1 MHEYAFK
8 RVLQFIPTIFFI
20 TLIMF
25 VLLNV
30 LPGSAAYLAVDQRKA
45 PDPELIARLEK
56 EWGLDKPI
64 HIRYL
69 NYLKGLA
76 TGDLG
81 KSFLRR
87 EDVSRL
93 LADRIRPT
101 LELAFASIAIAVA
114 VGLPLGFLSALKQG
128 SWLDTVSMI
137 GAVSGISIP
146 QFWLGILLM
155 FFLSVKVRIFPT
167 SGYGDGNIMNMV
179 LPALSLGVGY
189 MALIAR
195 TTRAAVI
202 DILTMDFIRTARS
215 KGLSELRVNSRHVF
229 RNTMILVLTT
239 VGLQFGSL
247 IGSTVIVEKLF
258 SWPGIGSLL
267 VDSIYQRDIPVTQ
280 GCILVIILI
289 FLIVNLVVD
298 LLYAVIDP
306 RIKYQ

>member
-1 MHEYAFK
+1 MHAYALK

-25 VLLNV
+25 FLLNI
-30 LPGSAAYLAVDQRKA
+30 LPGSAAYLAVDQRRA
-45 PDPELIARLEK
+45 PDPELIAQLEK

-69 NYLKGLA
+69 IYLKGLA

-81 KSFLRR
+81 KSFLRK
-87 EDVSRL
+87 ENVSQI

-101 LELAFASIAIAVA
+101 LELAFASIIIAVA
-114 VGLPLGFLSALKQG
+114 VGLPLGFISALKQG
-128 SWLDTVSMI
+128 TWIDTLSMI

-155 FFLSVKVRIFPT
+155 FFFSVKIRIFPT
-167 SGYGDGNIMNMV
+167 SGYGDGNIMNLI

-195 TTRAAVI
+195 TTRAAVL
-202 DILTMDFIRTARS
+202 DVLTMDFVRTARS
-215 KGLSELRVNSRHVF
+215 KGLSEFLVNSRHVF
-229 RNTMILVLTT
+229 QNTMILVLTT

>member
-1 MHEYAFK
+1 MHVYALK

-45 PDPELIARLEK
+45 PDPKLIAQLEK
-56 EWGLDKPI
+56 EWGLDKPVYV
-64 HIRYL
+64 RYL

-81 KSFLRR
+81 KSFLRK
-87 EDVSRL
+87 EDVSHI
-93 LADRIRPT
+93 LAERIRPT
-101 LELAFASIAIAVA
+101 LELAFASIVIAVA
-114 VGLPLGFLSALKQG
+114 VGLPLGFISALRQG
-128 SWLDTVSMI
+128 TWLDTLSMI

-167 SGYGDGNIMNMV
+167 SGYGDGNIMNLI
-179 LPALSLGVGY
+179 LPAVSLGVGY

-202 DILTMDFIRTARS
+202 DVLTMDFIRTARS
-215 KGLSELRVNSRHVF
+215 KGLSELLVNSRHVF
-229 RNTMILVLTT
+229 QNTMILVLTT